1 MYVVC
6 HIDSLI
12 LPECLP
18 KQAKY
23 AKKRQNRQN
32 RQTSPNRPKQAGTDT
47 YLINNLYIQAVSL
60 SPICLRCL
68 SVGRKVRIHKL
79 SLPPTLK
86 SFTYLINNLYIQAV
100 SLSP

>member
-18 KQAKY
+18 KTGKICQK
-23 AKKRQNRQN
+23 RQN
-32 RQTSPNRPKQAGTDT
+32 RQTSPNRPKQAGSDT

-60 SPICLRCL
+60 SPICLKCL
-68 SVGRKVRIHKL
+68 SVGLKVRIHKL
-79 SLPPTLK
+79 FLPPTLK
-86 SFTYLINNLYIQAV
+86 SFRYEILN
-100 SLSP
+100 